1 MNALILALAAT
12 GLVLTGLGALALAGW
27 ANYRQ
32 ARDQHHASQE
42 GQDHGRPTH

>member
-27 ANYRQ
+27 ADYIA
-32 ARDQHHASQE
+32 ARNQHRNAQKGHSN
-42 GQDHGRPTH
+42 GRATQ

>member
-27 ANYRQ
+27 ADYRQ
-32 ARDQHHASQE
+32 ARNHHRSTQKGNA
-42 GQDHGRPTH
+42 HGRPTH